1 MKKVLEWINGLVLVG
16 MYSITI
22 LTVIFRVI
30 LKIPASWSEE
40 LAQYSFIFLGF
51 IGAAAV
57 MEDEGHIKITFL
69 VDRLS
74 AGFQKA
80 LRIAG
85 RFLMMGFLIPFTI
98 GAWGNVKLNW
108 VVEIPT
114 APWMRIGY
122 MYLVLF
128 LSGLAMLFYLGR
140 NTYRDIK
147 PVWKNTDTSSTP
159 EGGMV

>member
-1 MKKVLEWINGLVLVG
+1 LKKVLEWINGLVLVG
-16 MYSITI
+16 MYTVTI
-22 LTVIFRVI
+22 LTVVFRVI

-57 MEDEGHIKITFL
+57 MEDEGHIKITIL

-74 AGFQKA
+74 VRLQKA
-80 LRIAG
+80 LRITG

-108 VVEIPT
+108 MVEIPT
-114 APWMRIGY
+114 VSWMRIGY

-128 LSGLAMLFYLGR
+128 FSGLAMLFYLGR
-140 NTYRDIK
+140 NTYRDVK
-147 PVWKNTDTSSTP
+147 PAGKSTDTSSKP
-159 EGGMV
+159 EGGVV

>member
-16 MYSITI
+16 MYAVTI
-22 LTVIFRVI
+22 LTVVFRVI

-57 MEDEGHIKITFL
+57 MEDEGHIKITIL
-69 VDRLS
+69 VDRIPVGL
-74 AGFQKA
+74 QKA
-80 LRIAG
+80 LRILC

-108 VVEIPT
+108 MVEIPT
-114 APWMRIGY
+114 VPWMRIGY

-147 PVWKNTDTSSTP
+147 PAGKNTDASSTP
-159 EGGMV
+159 AGGVV